1 LFLVHQR
8 EALNGNAT
16 NNEIKAMAKIMLARS
31 TILGFRVD
39 YSQNELN
46 PARDD
51 KKKKEFL
58 LS

>member
-1 LFLVHQR
+1 M
-8 EALNGNAT
+8 NGNAT
-16 NNEIKAMAKIMLARS
+16 NNEIKTMAKIMLARS